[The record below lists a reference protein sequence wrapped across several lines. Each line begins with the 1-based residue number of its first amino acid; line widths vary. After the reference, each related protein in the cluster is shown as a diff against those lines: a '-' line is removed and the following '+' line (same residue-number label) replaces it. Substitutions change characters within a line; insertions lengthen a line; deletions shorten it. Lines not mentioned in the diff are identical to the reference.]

1 MRANFVDTVMARL
14 DGEVATIWATVLLR
28 LEDRP
33 DVALLRRGL
42 RALVRE
48 SERLNV
54 AWNDAR
60 RAWVPAVRGDA
71 EVDAALVEGAEP
83 LSEPDA
89 VARIINTRVDL
100 TRDVP
105 LRLHLHPMVDA
116 AQGPWLLG
124 IQLHHAIGDAKAL
137 AHLLERLWLL
147 CAGRGSQSHPLEPS
161 TLTDGKVLLAALRH
175 PGRVLGLMRPRRRLL
190 AQRGMGLRR
199 SGDTAGHALSAT
211 ARLTLPQGD
220 TDLQASEVFLS
231 ALLAGVALRESAA
244 DGLIRLRMPVDLR
257 RMLGLGRTL
266 GNGCS
271 AVPVEISL
279 KDVRARLTAPREL
292 ARFLRAEVRRVLDEG
307 VHWTTALECM
317 AVARLAPARV
327 LRKNARPGLI
337 AEPRTNTLVAT
348 YLGRMDTHFTQAP
361 FRIRSMRSHTATW
374 GATGLS
380 FADTLNISTA
390 AFEGLWTREELR
402 DFTERVAGWAS
413 SGFGLRAEV
422 LAP

>member
-147 CAGRGSQSHPLEPS
+147 CAGRGSESRPLEPS
-161 TLTDGKVLLAALRH
+161 TLTDGKVLLAALRQ
-175 PGRVLGLMRPRRRLL
+175 PGPVLGSRVRAGGSWRSGEWGCAAVGTPPDTRYRPPRGSRFPRATRTSRRRRSSSPRCSRAWRCESPRRTDASACACRWTC
-190 AQRGMGLRR
+190 GGCWG
-199 SGDTAGHALSAT
+199 SG
-211 ARLTLPQGD
+211 
-220 TDLQASEVFLS
+220 
-231 ALLAGVALRESAA
+231 
-244 DGLIRLRMPVDLR
+244 
-257 RMLGLGRTL
+257 GRW
-266 GNGCS
+266 
-271 AVPVEISL
+271 AM
-279 KDVRARLTAPREL
+279 AAPR
-292 ARFLRAEVRRVLDEG
+292 
-307 VHWTTALECM
+307 C
-317 AVARLAPARV
+317 RL
-327 LRKNARPGLI
+327 
-337 AEPRTNTLVAT
+337 
-348 YLGRMDTHFTQAP
+348 
-361 FRIRSMRSHTATW
+361 
-374 GATGLS
+374 
-380 FADTLNISTA
+380 
-390 AFEGLWTREELR
+390 
-402 DFTERVAGWAS
+402 S
-413 SGFGLRAEV
+413 S
-422 LAP
+422 P